1 MFRKYVSFIGL
12 CLGFFLIIM
21 DTTTVP
27 LLYTTLMKGFSVNPA
42 TVAWI
47 NNIYLVT
54 YVAFLLLGG
63 RLGDFTNRKM
73 LVLTAYLIIGMGAA
87 LSGCAHNFEN
97 LIVGRAL
104 MGVGAG
110 LLTPQSMAYIFT
122 LFFAQGGRG
131 TALGIWGAVAGL
143 ATATGPIITQLF
155 LTIANW
161 RWVMWI
167 NIPVALVCFLIA
179 TLSLPNSSRRDID
192 IGDCVVS
199 TMYGLCL
206 AGAIVGIQ
214 LIVAGKSFI
223 GRGGFLFT
231 MGILTAVILIRNEL
245 KKKQGYILPPELWF
259 DKIFLRV
266 CFVSGLLGL
275 SLTAFYFPLVFL
287 LDVRMNFGPS
297 AIGIIMMTIALSN
310 ALVGPFAGN
319 ISDRLKPEK
328 MIRLGL
334 MLFLTANVLLGIIGV
349 FVVAGLLAFVALCAV
364 MMIAGVGTGLAFA
377 PLANLALGRAQ
388 ITTAGRA
395 AAFYNFVRQI
405 LSALG
410 GVIIAIVFESIVRL
424 QLQYVPEVITISY
437 LRESSRVAAIAS
449 LICFLFI
456 AMSLAVAAY
465 TTTARVKKHDRL
477 KIEMTTISDR
487 MTDGGTNI

>member
-1 MFRKYVSFIGL
+1 MLRKYASFIGL

-27 LLYTTLMKGFSVNPA
+27 LLYTTLMKDFSVNPA

-73 LVLTAYLIIGMGAA
+73 LVLTAYLTIGMGAA
-87 LSGCAHNFEN
+87 LSGCAHSFEN

-122 LFFAQGGRG
+122 LFTQGGRG
-131 TALGIWGAVAGL
+131 TALGIWGGVAGI
-143 ATATGPIITQLF
+143 ATATGPIIAQLF
-155 LTIANW
+155 LAIANW

-179 TLSLPNSSRRDID
+179 ALSLPKVSRRDINIWD
-192 IGDCVVS
+192 SVVS
-199 TMYGLCL
+199 AGYGLCL

-214 LIVAGKSFI
+214 LIAAEKSLI
-223 GRGGFLFT
+223 GMGGVLFT

-245 KKKQGYILPPELWF
+245 KKKQGYILPPELWV

-297 AIGIIMMTIALSN
+297 AICIIMMTVALSN

-334 MLFLTANVLLGIIGV
+334 MLFATGNVLLGIIGV
-349 FVVAGLLAFVALCAV
+349 FVAAGVLAFVVLCAI
-364 MMIAGVGTGLAFA
+364 MIIAGVGTGLAFA

-395 AAFYNFVRQI
+395 AAFYNFVRQV

-424 QLQYVPEVITISY
+424 QLSHVSQVITISN
-437 LRESSRVAAIAS
+437 LRASSDVAAIAS

-456 AMSLAVAAY
+456 SMSLAVAAY
-465 TTTARVKKHDRL
+465 YATAREKKRDLL
-477 KIEMTTISDR
+477 KIKVTAMPDR
-487 MTDGGTNI
+487 MTDGGRNM